1 MVPGTVESSLNPPSP
16 RPLLKTADRLKLE
29 SHSAQPLKQSSAA
42 LAGQQAAV
50 HQLRGATG
58 APESPPFPSAVV
70 LSRPEVCVCVCVCAR
85 ACVCVRACVRSRV
98 CVCVCV
104 RACV

>member
-1 MVPGTVESSLNPPSP
+1 VVPGTVESSLNPPSP

-70 LSRPEVCVCVCVCAR
+70 LSRPEVCVCVCAR
-85 ACVCVRACVRSRV
+85 ACVCVRALARVR
-98 CVCVCV
+98 VCV
-104 RACV
+104 RARVCLT